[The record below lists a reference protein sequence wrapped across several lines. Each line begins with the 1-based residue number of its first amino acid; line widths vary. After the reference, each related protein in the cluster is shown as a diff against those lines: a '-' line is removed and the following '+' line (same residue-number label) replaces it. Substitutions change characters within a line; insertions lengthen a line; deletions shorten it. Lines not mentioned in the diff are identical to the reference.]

1 MPSAETILAQ
11 LRTIAAE
18 WRSLAILFHVY
29 FGILAAAL
37 VAGVRPSRKS
47 AGRLLALPFVS
58 VSAVAWVEGNPFNG
72 AVFAVLWILL
82 LFLAG
87 RLPADRIRL
96 APPALLV
103 PGVALFLFGWAYPH
117 FLPGEPAWVY
127 LYRAPTGLIPCPT
140 LSIVIGLTLIAD
152 GLRSRAFGLTLGLA
166 GLLYGAIGA
175 FRLGVAVDAVLL
187 AGSVLMLA
195 VALRKAPATDGRSIS

>member
-1 MPSAETILAQ
+1 MPSAGRILIQ
-11 LRTIAAE
+11 LREIAYH
-18 WRSLAILFHVY
+18 WTDLALLFHVY
-29 FGILAAAL
+29 FGIIAVAL
-37 VAGVRPSRKS
+37 LAGVRPSKKS
-47 AGRLLALPFVS
+47 AGRFLALPFLS

-82 LFLAG
+82 LVLAG
-87 RLPADRIRL
+87 RLPAEKVRL
-96 APPALLV
+96 APPTLLV

-140 LSIVIGLTLIAD
+140 LSIVIGLALIGD

-175 FRLGVAVDAVLL
+175 FPLGVGIDAVLL

-195 VALRKAPATDGRSIS
+195 IALRKPSCPESR

>member
-11 LRTIAAE
+11 LRTIATE
-18 WRSLAILFHVY
+18 WRSLAILFHIY

-37 VAGVRPSRKS
+37 AAGVRPSKKS
-47 AGRLLALPFVS
+47 AGRLLALPFVA

-82 LFLAG
+82 LVLAG
-87 RLPADRIRL
+87 RLPAERVRL

-103 PGVALFLFGWAYPH
+103 PGLALFLFGWAYPH

-140 LSIVIGLTLIAD
+140 LSIVIGLTVIAD

-166 GLLYGAIGA
+166 GLLYGAIGV
-175 FRLGVAVDAVLL
+175 FRLGVAIDAVLL
-187 AGSVLMLA
+187 AGAVLMLA
-195 VALRKAPATDGRSIS
+195 VAFRKPSGPETR

>member
-11 LRTIAAE
+11 LRTIAVQ
-18 WRSLAILFHVY
+18 WKSLAILFHVY

-37 VAGVRPSRKS
+37 VAGIRPSRRS
-47 AGRLLALPFVS
+47 AGRLLALPFVA

-82 LFLAG
+82 LVLAG
-87 RLPADRIRL
+87 RLPTDRLRL

-103 PGVALFLFGWAYPH
+103 PGIALFLFGWAYPH
-117 FLPGEPAWVY
+117 FLEGEPAWVY

-140 LSIVIGLTLIAD
+140 LSIVIGLTLVAD
-152 GLRSRAFGLTLGLA
+152 GFRSRAFGLTLGLA
-166 GLLYGAIGA
+166 GLLYGAIGV
-175 FRLGVAVDAVLL
+175 FRLGVTIDAVLL
-187 AGSVLMLA
+187 AGAVLMLA
-195 VALRKAPATDGRSIS
+195 VAFRKPPAL